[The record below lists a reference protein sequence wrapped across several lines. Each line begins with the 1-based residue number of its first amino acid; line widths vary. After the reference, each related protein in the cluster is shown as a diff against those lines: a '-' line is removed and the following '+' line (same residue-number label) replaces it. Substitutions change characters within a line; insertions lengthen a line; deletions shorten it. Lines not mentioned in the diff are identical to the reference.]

1 MLSILVGLI
10 SVGLRRLRL
19 ILLLVL
25 LLILILLLIL
35 LILLILLFF
44 FFFLILVLILLVLVL
59 VLLLLLEFDL
69 GNTQILARLKV
80 GFVDTERL
88 FVVVYCRCIVLL
100 IECEIPKIIECELKE
115 LFIRCEFGYF
125 GQQ

>member
-59 VLLLLLEFDL
+59 VLLLLLLLEFDL

-88 FVVVYCRCIVLL
+88 FVVVYCRGIVLL
-100 IECEIPKIIECELKE
+100 IEGEIPKIIECELKE
-115 LFIRCEFGYF
+115 LFI
-125 GQQ
+125 

>member
-1 MLSILVGLI
+1 MLGILVGLI

-35 LILLILLFF
+35 LILLILLFL
-44 FFFLILVLILLVLVL
+44 FFFLILILLVLVL
-59 VLLLLLEFDL
+59 VLLLLLEFEL
-69 GNTQILARLKV
+69 GNTQILACLKV
-80 GFVDTERL
+80 CFVDTERL
-88 FVVVYCRCIVLL
+88 FIVVYCRCIVLL